1 MIKQLII
8 LSSLAGLLAC
18 SGTADSPEGAVKK
31 AEGVDVFYVDFGPL
45 QNSIVVSGSLL
56 PNEEVDIRSE
66 VAGRI
71 DQLNFSE
78 GSRVAKGKLILKID
92 DAEWRAQLAKAKS
105 QLDLAE
111 KDKQRKGKLLEA
123 KGLSQEEYDQSLSR
137 VQELQAEVQ
146 LIQSRIRNAEIYAP
160 FSGQIGLRYVSPGA
174 YVSQGQI
181 LAKLVQ
187 TDPIKI
193 EFGVPQ
199 RYAGY
204 IKEGMEIN
212 FKMDGSDSTFVAK
225 IYAYEARIDAATR
238 TLNVRARCENSQGLL
253 IPGAFAEVNLVLAD
267 LTDALMIP
275 TSAVVPQI
283 RGQKVFIMKN
293 GVAQSVDVE
302 SGIRTETEIQITKG
316 LAKGD
321 TLITTAL
328 LALKDGMPVQV
339 RNVTNAKQ

>member
-1 MIKQLII
+1 
-8 LSSLAGLLAC
+8 
-18 SGTADSPEGAVKK
+18 
-31 AEGVDVFYVDFGPL
+31 
-45 QNSIVVSGSLL
+45 
-56 PNEEVDIRSE
+56 VDIRSE

-199 RYAGY
+199 RYAGF

>member
-1 MIKQLII
+1 MLKQL
-8 LSSLAGLLAC
+8 LMFSALASLIGC
-18 SGTADSPEGAVKK
+18 SEQAASPEGAVKK
-31 AEGVDVFYVDFGPL
+31 AEGVDVFYVDYGPL

-71 DQLNFSE
+71 DQLNFNE

-199 RYAGY
+199 RYAGF

-238 TLNVRARCENSQGLL
+238 TLNVRARCENTQGVL